1 MDNLI
6 TLPKWEN
13 YCKDLCKSNDDYV
26 IFDILNLNEE
36 NLDKFNFKQYANK
49 TIILLNPDCDF
60 PPPKETNTYK
70 CDPKYKGLQ
79 QDCSLL
85 TYSDKIDYRIIK
97 IIEEFNIQILCYSS
111 SIFHKNVR
119 VIPLGITWQVKI
131 PNSITSMN
139 IDKQILCYANFGIP
153 IDRWFGNP
161 RQDAYNKIKNKDF
174 ILIENTQKDTS
185 SRKMNND
192 YNNYFNNK
200 ETMTK
205 VSDLKQQVFKQKES
219 INYLINNFQE
229 THNKQLLI
237 DAMAIYVNELLPK
250 VKKINLLTHQI
261 YIKEKK
267 YNLDKTNDNEMS
279 LFTFPTLLTNI
290 EHNLAEEPEVI
301 KFKID

>member
-13 YCKDLCKSNDDYV
+13 YCKDLCKVNDDYV
-26 IFDILNLNEE
+26 IFNILNLNEA
-36 NLDKFNFKQYANK
+36 NLDKFNFKQYTNK

-131 PNSITSMN
+131 PDSITSIN
-139 IDKQILCYANFGIP
+139 IDKEILCYANFGIP
-153 IDRWFGNP
+153 TIERWFGNP
-161 RQDAYNKIKNKDF
+161 RQDAYNKIINKDF
-174 ILIENTQKDTS
+174 IFIENTQKDTVN
-185 SRKMNND
+185 RKMNND
-192 YNNYFNNK
+192 YNNYFSKLLNSK
-200 ETMTK
+200 FSICPRGCGIDSYRVYDSILCKCVPIM
-205 VSDLKQQVFKQKES
+205 LKNGEYYK
-219 INYLINNFQE
+219 NFE
-229 THNKQLLI
+229 NWPILFI
-237 DAMAIYVNELLPK
+237 DDYDKLTADFLQNVNFEFDMSVIDIQTYV
-250 VKKINLLTHQI
+250 KI
-261 YIKEKK
+261 
-267 YNLDKTNDNEMS
+267 
-279 LFTFPTLLTNI
+279 
-290 EHNLAEEPEVI
+290 
-301 KFKID
+301 

>member
-192 YNNYFNNK
+192 YNNYFNK
-200 ETMTK
+200 LIHSKFSICPRGCGIDSYRVYDSILCKCVPIM
-205 VSDLKQQVFKQKES
+205 LKNGEYYK
-219 INYLINNFQE
+219 NFE
-229 THNKQLLI
+229 NWPILFI
-237 DAMAIYVNELLPK
+237 DDYDKLTADFLQNVNFEFDMSVIDIQTYV
-250 VKKINLLTHQI
+250 KI
-261 YIKEKK
+261 
-267 YNLDKTNDNEMS
+267 
-279 LFTFPTLLTNI
+279 
-290 EHNLAEEPEVI
+290 
-301 KFKID
+301 

>member
-1 MDNLI
+1 MDSLI

-13 YCKDLCKSNDDYV
+13 YCKDLCKVNDDYV
-26 IFDILNLNEE
+26 IFNILNLNEA
-36 NLDKFNFKQYANK
+36 NLDKFNFKQYTNK

-70 CDPKYKGLQ
+70 CVPKYKGLQ

-192 YNNYFNNK
+192 YNNYFNK
-200 ETMTK
+200 LIHSKFSICPRGCGIDSYRVYDSILCKCVPIM
-205 VSDLKQQVFKQKES
+205 LKNGEYYK
-219 INYLINNFQE
+219 NFE
-229 THNKQLLI
+229 NWPILFI
-237 DAMAIYVNELLPK
+237 DDYDKLTADFLQNVNFEFDMSVIDIQTYV
-250 VKKINLLTHQI
+250 KI
-261 YIKEKK
+261 
-267 YNLDKTNDNEMS
+267 
-279 LFTFPTLLTNI
+279 
-290 EHNLAEEPEVI
+290 
-301 KFKID
+301 

>member
-13 YCKDLCKSNDDYV
+13 YCKDLCKVNDDYV
-26 IFDILNLNEE
+26 IFNILNLNEA
-36 NLDKFNFKQYANK
+36 NLDKFNFKQYTNK

-131 PNSITSMN
+131 PNSIKSMN

-153 IDRWFGNP
+153 TIERWFGNP

-185 SRKMNND
+185 IRKMNND
-192 YNNYFNNK
+192 YNNYFNRLLNSKFSICPRGCGIDSYRVYDSILCKCVPIMLKNGEYYKNFENWPILFIDDYNK
-200 ETMTK
+200 LTADFLQN
-205 VSDLKQQVFKQKES
+205 V
-219 INYLINNFQE
+219 NFE
-229 THNKQLLI
+229 FDMSVI
-237 DAMAIYVNELLPK
+237 DIQTYV
-250 VKKINLLTHQI
+250 KI
-261 YIKEKK
+261 
-267 YNLDKTNDNEMS
+267 
-279 LFTFPTLLTNI
+279 
-290 EHNLAEEPEVI
+290 
-301 KFKID
+301 